1 MASPSPGTDRLP
13 RRTVVSALLGNFIEW
28 YDLAIYAYAAAAI
41 GATFFA
47 DAPTNIQ
54 LIASFSA
61 FALSYLVRPVSGLVL
76 GVLGDRIGRKRILVF
91 TILIMGAATTAIGL
105 LPGYAH
111 WGVVAP
117 LVLLLLRVLQGIGA
131 AGEFM
136 GAATFVVEHS
146 PVRRRG
152 FAIGLIQLGTG
163 LSYPFAFLIAFAL
176 IQYGGTDWYNDG
188 GWRIMFLISAPLT
201 LVALYIRS
209 SLEETPVFV
218 EMKKA
223 QAMATAP
230 VRETLRHHGRVIV
243 ACFLFMMCFSSSGA
257 VFLFYLPNR
266 LSEAS
271 GPGGTGRV
279 VAVLGLLLFALSIPV
294 WGHLVDRISR
304 HAVRLFL
311 SAATMLL
318 AVPCMVAV
326 ESGAVPL
333 VAAGYAVQG
342 LLCGLCFSIVYVTL
356 VEQVPARVR
365 FTGTALIDNLS
376 KALVTGT
383 TVLVSLSLIEL
394 TGSDIAPGWYVAA
407 MSVPSVFAAFWLR
420 RMDSERDDDGG
431 RGAPG
436 LHPGEPARSS
446 TD

>member
-1 MASPSPGTDRLP
+1 MASPSPDPERLP

-47 DAPTNIQ
+47 DAPTNVQ

-91 TILIMGAATTAIGL
+91 TILVMGAATTAIGV
-105 LPGYAH
+105 LPGYAY
-111 WGVVAP
+111 WGVAAP

-152 FAIGLIQLGTG
+152 VAIGLIQLGTG
-163 LSYPFAFLIAFAL
+163 LAYPFAFLIAFAL

-188 GWRIMFLISAPLT
+188 GWRVMFLISAPLT

-223 QAMATAP
+223 QAQATAP
-230 VRETLRHHGRVIV
+230 VRETVREHGRIIV
-243 ACFLFMMCFSSSGA
+243 ACFLFMMCFSGNGA
-257 VFLFYLPNR
+257 LFLFYLPNR
-266 LSEAS
+266 LSEEA
-271 GPGGTGRV
+271 GLGGTGRV
-279 VAVLGLLLFALSIPV
+279 VAAVGLLLFALSIPA
-294 WGHLVDRISR
+294 WGYLVDRVSR
-304 HAVRLFL
+304 HAVRVFL
-311 SAATMLL
+311 AVGTMLI

-326 ESGAVPL
+326 ESGVIAAV
-333 VAAGYAVQG
+333 VVGYLVQG
-342 LLCGLCFSIVYVTL
+342 LFTGLCFSIVYVTL

-376 KALVTGT
+376 KALITGT

-394 TGSDIAPGWYVAA
+394 TGSAIAPGWYVAA
-407 MSVPSVFAAFWLR
+407 LSVPSVFAAFWLR
-420 RMDSERDDDGG
+420 RLDAEREA
-431 RGAPG
+431 REPG
-436 LHPGEPARSS
+436 SPARPESPVRALR
-446 TD
+446 D